1 MQIGKEHLAFTK
13 QRVFWRLWFRHFH
26 DHLGAVEQRDFVTGE
41 LGTRFFIVRILKP
54 ASHPRSSLD
63 QNHMASVNKLPR
75 ADRSHPDPE
84 LLILD
89 LFRHPY
95 DHGLPSAST
104 GSDLLAS
111 AFVCSQEERRFPLT
125 APTAPVEDRK
135 VPSKRLLPVSNIL
148 SS

>member
-1 MQIGKEHLAFTK
+1 ME
-13 QRVFWRLWFRHFH
+13 QRIFRRLWLLHFY
-26 DHLGAVEQRDFVTGE
+26 DHLGAVEQQGFVTDE
-41 LGTRFFIVRILKP
+41 LGTRFLIVRVLKP
-54 ASHPRSSLD
+54 ASHARSSLD
-63 QNHMASVNKLPR
+63 QNHMASLDEFPR
-75 ADRSHPDPE
+75 AYGSHPDPE
-84 LLILD
+84 LLVLD

-95 DHGLPSAST
+95 DHGLPSVST

-111 AFVCSQEERRFPLT
+111 AFVCSQEESRFPLT